1 MEDHLQDGRNPAV
14 SEAAAPTG
22 QAPAGQAGAGRV
34 LCRLDDIEDGQ
45 AKGFTL
51 GQGQEAGQGLEAREI
66 FVVRAGA
73 RALAYVN
80 SCPHL
85 GTPLDWQ
92 GDRFISLDSGLIM
105 CATHGALFEI
115 ADGFCV
121 DGPCVGKN
129 LEPVPVVIDADG
141 RVRLVAG

>member
-1 MEDHLQDGRNPAV
+1 MEDHLPDGRDPAV
-14 SEAAAPTG
+14 SEAPAPTS
-22 QAPAGQAGAGRV
+22 QAGAGRV

-51 GQGQEAGQGLEAREI
+51 GQGPEAGQGLEAREI

-73 RALAYVN
+73 RVLGYVHY
-80 SCPHL
+80 CPHL

-92 GDRFISLDSGLIM
+92 GDRFIALDSGLIM
-105 CATHGALFEI
+105 CATHGALFQI

-121 DGPCVGKN
+121 DGPCVGKS
-129 LEPVPVVIDADG
+129 LEPVPVVVDG
-141 RVRLVAG
+141 DDRVRLVEG

>member
-1 MEDHLQDGRNPAV
+1 MNE
-14 SEAAAPTG
+14 AAPTT
-22 QAPAGQAGAGRV
+22 AGRV

-45 AKGFTL
+45 AKSFSFGE
-51 GQGQEAGQGLEAREI
+51 GMDEREI
-66 FVVRAGA
+66 FVVREDDQVFG
-73 RALAYVN
+73 YIN

-115 ADGFCV
+115 EGRLCV
-121 DGPCVGKN
+121 DGPCIGQN
-129 LEPVPVVIDADG
+129 LEPVPVVVDGDG
-141 RVRLVAG
+141 RVRLVED

>member
-1 MEDHLQDGRNPAV
+1 MEDHLQDGRDPAV
-14 SEAAAPTG
+14 SEAPAPTG
-22 QAPAGQAGAGRV
+22 QAPTGQSGPDQAGAGRV

-51 GQGQEAGQGLEAREI
+51 GQGLAAREI
-66 FVVRAGA
+66 FVVRQGA
-73 RALAYVN
+73 RALGYVN

-92 GDRFISLDSGLIM
+92 GDRFIALDSGLLM
-105 CATHGALFEI
+105 CATHGALFQI

-121 DGPCVGKN
+121 DGPCVGES
-129 LEPVPVVIDADG
+129 LEPVPVVVDGDG
-141 RVRLVAG
+141 RVRLVEE

>member
-1 MEDHLQDGRNPAV
+1 MEDHLQDGRDPAV
-14 SEAAAPTG
+14 SEAPAPSSQSG
-22 QAPAGQAGAGRV
+22 IDQAGAGRV

-51 GQGQEAGQGLEAREI
+51 GQGLEAGQGVEAREI
-66 FVVRAGA
+66 FVVREGA
-73 RALAYVN
+73 RVFGYVN

-92 GDRFISLDSGLIM
+92 VNRFISLNSGHIM

-115 ADGFCV
+115 EGGFCV
-121 DGPCVGKN
+121 DGPCVGES
-129 LEPVPVVIDADG
+129 LEPAPVVVDG
-141 RVRLVAG
+141 DSRVWLVEG

>member
-1 MEDHLQDGRNPAV
+1 M
-14 SEAAAPTG
+14 SEAAAPT
-22 QAPAGQAGAGRV
+22 GQAGAGRV

-51 GQGQEAGQGLEAREI
+51 GPGPEAREI
-66 FVVRAGA
+66 FVVREGA
-73 RALAYVN
+73 RVFGYVN

-85 GTPLDWQ
+85 GSPLDWQ

-121 DGPCVGKN
+121 DGPCVGQN

-141 RVRLVAG
+141 RVRLVAR